1 MAAAILASKDNKDLT
16 SIEATELAETT
27 ARAKKTV
34 IIDWEQCEQWAEIAK
49 RNRKLMQSN

>member
-1 MAAAILASKDNKDLT
+1 MATAILASKDEKDLT
-16 SIEATELAETT
+16 SIEATETAEATE
-27 ARAKKTV
+27 RAKKTV

>member
-27 ARAKKTV
+27 VRAKKTV

>member
-27 ARAKKTV
+27 VRAKKTV
-34 IIDWEQCEQWAEIAK
+34 IIDWEQWAEIAK